1 MRKQLKR
8 AKSSWKGLRQKK
20 KHEKKST
27 TEKSKSFMGKGK
39 EHKTASHEGKLWR
52 WETEIKSGYNV
63 VAALHIIYVASVAK
77 AAYELRD

>member
-1 MRKQLKR
+1 
-8 AKSSWKGLRQKK
+8 
-20 KHEKKST
+20 
-27 TEKSKSFMGKGK
+27 MGKGK